1 MHTVVETDSKE
12 PPVPSPEIPR
22 AVPAGTPLIAA
33 DVDAPAGPAA
43 APHRL
48 GFFRQLGRDL
58 GYSLASFFISIPAF
72 SVVVTLF
79 SAGVGTL
86 VIYLGLFV
94 LIGCLFCA
102 SFFAA
107 AERNLA
113 EWNRGPLPPH
123 VYKQIVSR
131 GQKGLL
137 TPLSDSLRWREA
149 IHAVLVFPIRI
160 AVFCLALTWLL
171 TGAGELTA
179 FYWKRFLPEDNRD
192 LWDLLG
198 VNPVYHDWIDV
209 GIGLFFI
216 VTLPF
221 VLKGSALLL
230 RVFARS
236 MLTNQSSV
244 LKEQVRRA
252 EASRDSAVAA
262 EAGNLRRLERDIHD
276 GPQQRLVRVSMDL
289 KSAQRRL
296 ARGEAGASELVAEAL
311 KQTQDTLGELR
322 AISRGIAPPILV
334 DRGLPAAVE
343 AAAARTPVPVTVRV
357 EGLGKRRLAENIENT
372 AYFVIAES
380 LTNVAKHAHATC
392 AEVTLRK
399 EPGQLTVQIADDGQG
414 GAHLGKGHGL
424 VGLQERAVANGG
436 SLELASDGSGT
447 TVSLTLPLA
456 G

>member
-1 MHTVVETDSKE
+1 MPIHEAARQAFPGPEFPGSD
-12 PPVPSPEIPR
+12 VP
-22 AVPAGTPLIAA
+22 
-33 DVDAPAGPAA
+33 PAA
-43 APHRL
+43 QPSGRVEA

-58 GYSLASFFISIPAF
+58 GYSLASFFIAIPAV

-79 SAGVGTL
+79 SAGVGML
-86 VIYLGLFV
+86 AIYLGLFV
-94 LIGCLFCA
+94 LLGCLFCA

-107 AERNLA
+107 GERNLA
-113 EWNRGPLPPH
+113 VWNRGPLPPH
-123 VYKQIVSR
+123 VYKQAVSR
-131 GQKGLL
+131 GQKGLF
-137 TPLSDSLRWREA
+137 TPLTDSLRWREA

-160 AVFCLALTWLL
+160 AAFCIALTWLVI
-171 TGAGELTA
+171 GPGELTA
-179 FYWKRFLPEDNRD
+179 FFWKRYLPGDSRD

-198 VNPVYHDWIDV
+198 VDRGYHGWIDA

-216 VTLPF
+216 LTLPF
-221 VLKGSALLL
+221 VLKGLALLL
-230 RVFARS
+230 RVFASS

-296 ARGEAGASELVAEAL
+296 NRGEAGAGELVAEAL
-311 KQTQDTLGELR
+311 KQTQDTLSELR

-334 DRGLPAAVE
+334 DRGLAVAIE
-343 AAAARTPVPVTVRV
+343 AAAARAPVPVTVQV
-357 EGLGKRRLAENIENT
+357 NGLAKQRLAENVENT

-380 LTNVAKHAHATC
+380 LTNVAKHARASRV
-392 AEVTLRK
+392 EVMVRK
-399 EPGQLTVQIADDGQG
+399 EGELLLVCIADDGQG

-424 VGLQERAVANGG
+424 VGLQERAIANGG
-436 SLELASDGSGT
+436 SLVVTSDESGT
-447 TVSLTLPLA
+447 TVSLELPL
-456 G
+456 GV